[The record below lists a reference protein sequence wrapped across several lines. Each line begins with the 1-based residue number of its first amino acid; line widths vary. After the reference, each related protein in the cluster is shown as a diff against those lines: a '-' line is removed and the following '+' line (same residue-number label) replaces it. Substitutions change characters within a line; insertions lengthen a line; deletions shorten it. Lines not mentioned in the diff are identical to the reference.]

1 VSVSRA
7 AELARGGRREPRA
20 PHYRVLF
27 LYFAMAAWVSNA
39 ELEFFAEDELVT
51 IVPKFPSPALE
62 LTCGK
67 FGPFVPDVP
76 CEVPLWLAIAWRRN
90 LRCRV
95 QAPRWLRKEQLAKVK
110 RDERDSALSSLQA
123 VPHAY
128 IEIATLLLQHCAE
141 DIDDVH
147 EVRSLLEDIEN
158 LRQHKI
164 RLGLQNMAAEQA
176 QAPLQFL
183 KVNNASAM
191 EVNAIRPI
199 LLTTM
204 TRFYSLYKRGT
215 LAIVESKRYQRDL
228 EALRYGD
235 DQDEDLQADGAPAAP
250 RNLLLQR
257 AQAPSRE
264 PDRPAEH
271 EQPPQVQ
278 REATQYEDDA

>member
-1 VSVSRA
+1 
-7 AELARGGRREPRA
+7 
-20 PHYRVLF
+20 
-27 LYFAMAAWVSNA
+27 MAAWVSNS

-62 LTCGK
+62 LTCGT

-95 QAPRWLRKEQLAKVK
+95 QAPRWLRKEQLAKFK
-110 RDERDSALSSLQA
+110 RDERDSALSSLQP

-128 IEIATLLLQHCAE
+128 VEIATLLLQHCAE

-215 LAIVESKRYQRDL
+215 LAIVQSKKYQRDL
-228 EALRYGD
+228 EAMRFGD
-235 DQDEDLQADGAPAAP
+235 EQDEDLQAGDAPAAP
-250 RNLLLQR
+250 RNLLLMR

-264 PDRPAEH
+264 PERPVLHGVDER
-271 EQPPQVQ
+271 EQPAPQQ
-278 REATQYEDDA
+278 RELTQYEDDEDYGAP